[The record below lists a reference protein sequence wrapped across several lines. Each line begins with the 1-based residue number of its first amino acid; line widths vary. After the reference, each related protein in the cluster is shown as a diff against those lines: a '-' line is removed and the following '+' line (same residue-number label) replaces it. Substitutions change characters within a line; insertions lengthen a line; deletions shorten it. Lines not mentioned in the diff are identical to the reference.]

1 VGTQRVAA
9 PGPKPA
15 TDERLA
21 KVGWASRLLQR
32 PELGSLIGAIAVLV
46 FFSVVAT
53 GFGTLDG
60 AARWTDAAADI
71 GIVAVPV
78 ALLMIGGEFDLSAGV
93 MVGSAGTVFGLL
105 ITEASMNVWLAGL
118 LTLAFGAVIGWL
130 NGIVTVKTMLPSFI
144 VTLGTFF
151 VLRGANLG
159 VTKQITGTVRVAD
172 IDQGSGFDSMNEV
185 FASTFWSPHDFTVK
199 VLWWIAIT
207 AVATWV
213 LARTKFGNWT
223 FSVGGDP
230 VAARNVGVPVNRTKV
245 VLFMATSMT
254 AALLGIMTALNLR
267 SVQADQ
273 GVGNEFLYIIAAV
286 VGGCLLTGGYGSAIG
301 ASIGALIL
309 GMAFIGIPY
318 AGWDTDWTYLFYG
331 VILVL
336 AVLLNTV
343 IQRRARK
350 ARR

>member
-1 VGTQRVAA
+1 
-9 PGPKPA
+9 
-15 TDERLA
+15 
-21 KVGWASRLLQR
+21 
-32 PELGSLIGAIAVLV
+32 
-46 FFSVVAT
+46 
-53 GFGTLDG
+53 
-60 AARWTDAAADI
+60 
-71 GIVAVPV
+71 
-78 ALLMIGGEFDLSAGV
+78 
-93 MVGSAGTVFGLL
+93 
-105 ITEASMNVWLAGL
+105 MNVWLAGL